1 MVFAEIVNG
10 SAINFLLQLPY
21 DFYISEN
28 SDSEDFYD
36 YNHFNGVMMISAY

>member
-10 SAINFLLQLPY
+10 SAINFFLQRLY
-21 DFYISEN
+21 DFYVSEN
-28 SDSEDFYD
+28 SDSEDFDD